1 MKGGGGGGAGTEAK
15 RNDLTRDG
23 GDGGGLATDGEHTIT
38 AGECVVTMTYEG
50 ETVVNKKN
58 IGLGKDETKEQLI
71 LRLREILQNHINEKN
86 SFIE

>member
-1 MKGGGGGGAGTEAK
+1 MESGQHKMSKA
-15 RNDLTRDG
+15 N
-23 GDGGGLATDGEHTIT
+23 TIIHMMDH
-38 AGECVVTMTYEG
+38 ASRECVVTMTYEG

-71 LRLREILQNHINEKN
+71 LRLREILQNHINAKN